1 MTFSSDENSKRR
13 HKPGKFESNKFE
25 FRRSSYINYLKTVK
39 TMGYSFEDLLHYFP
53 CFVGEMTLSRVL
65 ALYEGYKIVNGVCGH
80 IADVGVYKGASLLYF
95 AKLTQIFEPTTLTQV
110 HGFDW
115 FQGNK
120 PQGDIDKDILVGS
133 STEPYDRVNNLVKA
147 QSLDHVAKLHQVDLT
162 KDLENFFSVHS
173 HLQFKLAF
181 LDTGTYEVVKTALP
195 YFWDRL
201 TTGGIM
207 VLDQFN
213 FEIAPGET
221 KAVVDFFKDKS
232 RPILTFPNG
241 WMPNAY
247 IVK

>member
-1 MTFSSDENSKRR
+1 MSESRDQTYVD
-13 HKPGKFESNKFE
+13 GKFETMKFDAARE
-25 FRRSSYINYLKTVK
+25 PYYRGIKEIKEL
-39 TMGYSFEDLLHYFP
+39 GYTEEDFIHHYP
-53 CFVGEMTLSRVL
+53 CFTGHLTMARFLS
-65 ALYEGYKIVNGVCGH
+65 LYEVYQKTLGIAGH

-120 PQGDIDKDILVGS
+120 PQGNIEPDIIEGS
-133 STEPYDRVNNLVKA
+133 STETYERVNNLVKA
-147 QSLDHVAKLHQVDLT
+147 QSLDHVARLHKLDLT
-162 KDLENFFSVHS
+162 KDLEDFFSTHS

-181 LDTGTYEVVKTALP
+181 LDTGTYEVVKSALP

-201 TTGGIM
+201 TKGGIL

-221 KAVVDFFKDKS
+221 KAVLDFFKDKDVS
-232 RPILTFPNG
+232 IKTFSNG
-241 WMPNAY
+241 WMPTAY